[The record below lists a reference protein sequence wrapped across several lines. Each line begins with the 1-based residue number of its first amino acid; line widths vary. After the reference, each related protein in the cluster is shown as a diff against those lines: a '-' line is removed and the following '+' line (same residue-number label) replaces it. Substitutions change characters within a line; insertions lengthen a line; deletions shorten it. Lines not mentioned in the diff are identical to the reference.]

1 MTSQEE
7 IKRQSSTG
15 VKSTDVDPLCLN
27 IDVYLQDVNPVF
39 VHFLTCACYKSA
51 NTQAL
56 EVSMI
61 QVGM

>member
-1 MTSQEE
+1 MTFQQE

-15 VKSTDVDPLCLN
+15 IKSTDVDPLCLN
-27 IDVYLQDVNPVF
+27 IDAYLQDVNPLIVY
-39 VHFLTCACYKSA
+39 FLTCACYESA